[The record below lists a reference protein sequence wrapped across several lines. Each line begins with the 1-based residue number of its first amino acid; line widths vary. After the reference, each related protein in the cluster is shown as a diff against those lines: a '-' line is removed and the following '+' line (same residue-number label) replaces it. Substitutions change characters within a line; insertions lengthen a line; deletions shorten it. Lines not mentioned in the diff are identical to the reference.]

1 MISIERLRD
10 IREDKDYNQEYISK
24 LIKVSRTQYSM
35 YECGVRLIPA
45 NKLVTLAI
53 FYKVSTD
60 YLLNLTNERK
70 KYKTTNNVYSTENI
84 KMLRKNKKLKQEDI
98 ANLLKTTQEQYSKY
112 ERGVRIIPIDRL
124 AILAEYFN
132 VSIDYLVGLTNERKP
147 YLKVKH

>member
-70 KYKTTNNVYSTENI
+70 NI
-84 KMLRKNKKLKQEDI
+84 KQLIMYIVQKI
-98 ANLLKTTQEQYSKY
+98 
-112 ERGVRIIPIDRL
+112 
-124 AILAEYFN
+124 
-132 VSIDYLVGLTNERKP
+132 
-147 YLKVKH
+147 